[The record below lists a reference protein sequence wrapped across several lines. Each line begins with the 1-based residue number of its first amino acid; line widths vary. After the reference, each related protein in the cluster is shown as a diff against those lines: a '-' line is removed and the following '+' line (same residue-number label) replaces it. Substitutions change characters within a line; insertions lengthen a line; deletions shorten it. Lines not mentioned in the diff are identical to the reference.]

1 VTELPLYGKAMS
13 VLHWEIKSKRFGTTD
28 LALFLCELTCQT
40 LYNHL
45 MTHLD
50 IQIGCKCK
58 NAPHLLQ
65 VKGQEPK
72 ARNRWLPDFTCFF
85 FRFPQLMVQY
95 VNLQKIYC
103 CKSNISE
110 YGKFQHKIKP
120 DLFIPTL

>member
-1 VTELPLYGKAMS
+1 MVTELPLYGEAMS

-45 MTHLD
+45 MIHLD
-50 IQIGCKCK
+50 IQIGIKCK

-65 VKGQEPK
+65 VKGQEQK

-85 FRFPQLMVQY
+85 FQVSS
-95 VNLQKIYC
+95 VNGTVCKPTKNILLQIKYIRVWKI
-103 CKSNISE
+103 S
-110 YGKFQHKIKP
+110 
-120 DLFIPTL
+120 T